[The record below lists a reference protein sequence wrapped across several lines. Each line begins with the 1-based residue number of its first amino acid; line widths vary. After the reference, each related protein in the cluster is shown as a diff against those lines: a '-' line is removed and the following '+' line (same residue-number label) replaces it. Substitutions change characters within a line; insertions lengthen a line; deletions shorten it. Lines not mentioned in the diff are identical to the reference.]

1 MFKVILIIYGI
12 GVLSG
17 SALTRYARKVINA
30 YKKTEKRREEELDER
45 VKEFVDQLKG
55 SNLHD

>member
-17 SALTRYARKVINA
+17 SALTRYVRKVIKA
-30 YKKTEKRREEELDER
+30 YMKAEKRREE
-45 VKEFVDQLKG
+45 
-55 SNLHD
+55 

>member
-17 SALTRYARKVINA
+17 SALTNFVRKVISA
-30 YKKTEKRREEELDER
+30 YKKAEERREEELDER

-55 SNLHD
+55 GNPHD

>member
-17 SALTRYARKVINA
+17 SALTRYVRKVIKA
-30 YKKTEKRREEELDER
+30 YMKAEKRREEELDER

-55 SNLHD
+55 GTPHD

>member
-17 SALTRYARKVINA
+17 SALTRYARKVIKA
-30 YKKTEKRREEELDER
+30 YKKAEERREEELDER

-55 SNLHD
+55 GNPHD

>member
-17 SALTRYARKVINA
+17 SALTRYARKVIKA
-30 YKKTEKRREEELDER
+30 YTKAEKKREEELDER

-55 SNLHD
+55 GNPHD

>member
-17 SALTRYARKVINA
+17 SVLTRYVMKVIKA
-30 YKKTEKRREEELDER
+30 YMKAEKRREEELDER

-55 SNLHD
+55 GNPHD